1 VEVSFIGGGTGVP
14 GENHRQTFFLRL
26 QLSEEE
32 KLITAEEV

>member
-1 VEVSFIGGGTGVP
+1 MYLGWFGGVP